1 MLTDDTWS
9 SSNASPPLMRTLL
22 PLVAIWLAAH
32 VVATQGQEPSFDV
45 ASIKVNTSGAQVSRM
60 SAPSGTGRFEAT
72 NASVRALILLAYR
85 LQGFQLTGGPSWID
99 TLRVDI
105 EARAT
110 EATATRDEIERMLRA
125 LLAERFHLAIH
136 REPRETAIYALMVAR
151 DDGRLGPRL
160 QASTTDC
167 AASAGA
173 RGAAPQSPSGQL
185 LCGTRIS
192 PTSINAGGMS
202 MARLAVTLSG
212 MVGRLVTDDTRLTAT
227 YDLQLTFIP
236 EQPPLGVT
244 TPPPADPDAPSI
256 FAAVREQLGLK
267 LDARRGMVDV
277 VVIDRVDPPDQN

>member
-1 MLTDDTWS
+1 
-9 SSNASPPLMRTLL
+9 MRRL
-22 PLVAIWLAAH
+22 PTLVAILLAAQ
-32 VVATQGQEPSFDV
+32 VAAAQAPEPAFDV
-45 ASIKVNTSGAQVSRM
+45 ASVKVNTSGAQVSRM

-85 LQGFQLTGGPSWID
+85 LQRFQLTGGPSWID
-99 TLRVDI
+99 TVRVDI
-105 EARAT
+105 AARAT
-110 EATATRDEIERMLRA
+110 AATATRDEIERMLRT
-125 LLAERFHLAIH
+125 LLAERLHLVVH
-136 REPRETAIYALMVAR
+136 RERREMPVYALVVAH

-167 AASAGA
+167 AAAAGA
-173 RGAAPQSPSGQL
+173 RGAPTQSPSGQL
-185 LCGTRIS
+185 LCNTRIS

-212 MVGRLVTDDTRLTAT
+212 LVGRLVTDETHLTET
-227 YDLQLTFIP
+227 YDLQLTFTP

-244 TPPPADPDAPSI
+244 TPPPVDPDAPSI

-267 LDARRGMVDV
+267 LEARRGMVDV